1 MRNIAMRY
9 VAVRRWMLSAVLAL
23 GSLSNAGCII
33 NQYSSD
39 PNERM
44 EEMLN
49 ESENLRQIR
58 GEWRRFWMIDQPSHL
73 SPIRVHGGVGP

>member
-1 MRNIAMRY
+1 MRYTAMR
-9 VAVRRWMLSAVLAL
+9 RWILSAALAL
-23 GSLSNAGCII
+23 VTLSNVGCMI

-44 EEMLN
+44 LEMLN

-58 GEWRRFWMIDQPSHL
+58 GEWQRFWMIDQPSHL
-73 SPIRVHGGVGP
+73 SPIRIHGGVGY

>member
-1 MRNIAMRY
+1 MRRVLLLA
-9 VAVRRWMLSAVLAL
+9 AFAVLGVAN
-23 GSLSNAGCII
+23 SGCFI

-44 EEMLN
+44 QEMLN

-58 GEWRRFWMIDQPSHL
+58 GEWERFWMIDQPSHL
-73 SPIRVHGGVGP
+73 TPVRIHGGVASGS

>member
-1 MRNIAMRY
+1 MRRCILLTA
-9 VAVRRWMLSAVLAL
+9 LAL
-23 GSLSNAGCII
+23 MSISNVGCII

-44 EEMLN
+44 QEMLN

-58 GEWRRFWMIDQPSHL
+58 GEWERFWMIDQPSHL
-73 SPIRVHGGVGP
+73 TPIRIHGGIGP